1 MEIFLFWLFAVV
13 GTGCGFL
20 VVWHRNP
27 MNSAICLVI
36 TMLCLAG
43 LYVLLSSG
51 FVATVQILIYAGAV
65 MVLMLF
71 VIMMLNL
78 RADTLQREGSARAWL
93 LAGGVGVALVFRIAQ
108 LFSMDGDPNP
118 PAAEDFGAIEA
129 VGISL
134 FSTYLLPF
142 ELAAVLLLIAV
153 IGAVILAKRA
163 TS

>member
-1 MEIFLFWLFAVV
+1 MEVFLFWIFAVV
-13 GTGCGFL
+13 GMGCGFL

-27 MNSAICLVI
+27 MNSAIYLVI

-43 LYVLLSSG
+43 LYVLLMSG

-78 RADTLQREGSARAWL
+78 NAETLQREGSMRGWA
-93 LAGGVGVALVFRIAQ
+93 LAAVIGVVLVFRIAG
-108 LFSMDGDPNP
+108 LFSIGEGTP
-118 PAAEDFGAIEA
+118 PASEDFGTIEA
-129 VGISL
+129 VGTSL

-153 IGAVILAKRA
+153 IGAVILAKR
-163 TS
+163 TTP

>member
-1 MEIFLFWLFAVV
+1 MEVLLFWIFAVV
-13 GTGCGFL
+13 GMGCGFL

-27 MNSAICLVI
+27 MNSAIYLVI

-43 LYVLLSSG
+43 LYVLLMSG

-78 RADTLQREGSARAWL
+78 RADTLEREGSTRAWA
-93 LAGGVGVALVFRIAQ
+93 LAAVVGGVLVFRIAG
-108 LFSMDGDPNP
+108 LFSIGEESP
-118 PAAEDFGAIEA
+118 PASEDFGTIEA
-129 VGISL
+129 VGASL

-153 IGAVILAKRA
+153 IGAVILAKR
-163 TS
+163 TTP

>member
-1 MEIFLFWLFAVV
+1 MEVFLFWIFAVV
-13 GTGCGFL
+13 GMGCGFL

-27 MNSAICLVI
+27 MTSAIYLVI

-43 LYVLLSSG
+43 LYVLLLSG

-78 RADTLQREGSARAWL
+78 RADTLQREGSTRAWL
-93 LAGGVGVALVFRIAQ
+93 LAGVIGVVLVFRIAQ
-108 LFSMDGDPNP
+108 LFSIGDPIP
-118 PAAEDFGAIEA
+118 PPSEDFGTIEA
-129 VGISL
+129 VGASL

-153 IGAVILAKRA
+153 IGAVILAKR
-163 TS
+163 TTP

>member
-1 MEIFLFWLFAVV
+1 MEVFLFWIFAVV
-13 GTGCGFL
+13 GMGCGFL

-27 MNSAICLVI
+27 MNSAIYLVI

-43 LYVLLSSG
+43 LYVLLMSG
-51 FVATVQILIYAGAV
+51 FVATIQILIYAGAV

-78 RADTLQREGSARAWL
+78 RADSLQREGSTRAWL
-93 LAGGVGVALVFRIAQ
+93 LAGVVGLVLVFRIAG
-108 LFSMDGDPNP
+108 LFSIGDANP
-118 PAAEDFGAIEA
+118 PAAEDFGTIEA
-129 VGISL
+129 VGASL

-153 IGAVILAKRA
+153 IGAVILAKR
-163 TS
+163 TTP

>member
-1 MEIFLFWLFAVV
+1 MEVLLFWIFAVV
-13 GTGCGFL
+13 GMGCGFL

-27 MNSAICLVI
+27 MNSAIYLVI

-43 LYVLLSSG
+43 LYVLLMSG

-78 RADTLQREGSARAWL
+78 RSDTLEREGSTRAWV
-93 LAGGVGVALVFRIAQ
+93 LAGVVGVVLVFRIAG
-108 LFSMDGDPNP
+108 LFSIGDGNP
-118 PAAEDFGAIEA
+118 PASENFGTIEA
-129 VGISL
+129 VGASL

-153 IGAVILAKRA
+153 IGAVILAKR
-163 TS
+163 TTP

>member
-1 MEIFLFWLFAVV
+1 MEAILFWIFAVV
-13 GTGCGFL
+13 GMGCGFL

-27 MNSAICLVI
+27 MNSAIYLVI

-43 LYVLLSSG
+43 LYVLLMGG

-78 RADTLQREGSARAWL
+78 RADTLEREGSARAWV
-93 LAGGVGVALVFRIAQ
+93 LAAVVGVVLVFRIAG
-108 LFSMDGDPNP
+108 LFSIGDGNS
-118 PAAEDFGAIEA
+118 PASEDFGSIEA
-129 VGISL
+129 VGASL

-153 IGAVILAKRA
+153 IGAVILAKR
-163 TS
+163 TSP

>member
-1 MEIFLFWLFAVV
+1 MEALLFWIFAVV
-13 GTGCGFL
+13 GMGCGFL

-27 MNSAICLVI
+27 MHSAIYLVV

-43 LYVLLSSG
+43 LYVLLMSG

-78 RADTLQREGSARAWL
+78 RADTLQREGSTRAWL
-93 LAGGVGVALVFRIAQ
+93 LAGVVGLVLVFRIAR
-108 LFSMDGDPNP
+108 LFSIGDANP
-118 PAAEDFGAIEA
+118 PPASEDFGTIEA
-129 VGISL
+129 VGASL

-153 IGAVILAKRA
+153 IGAVILAKR
-163 TS
+163 TTP

>member
-1 MEIFLFWLFAVV
+1 MEVLLFWIFAVV
-13 GTGCGFL
+13 GMGCGFL

-27 MNSAICLVI
+27 MNSAIYLVI

-43 LYVLLSSG
+43 LYVLLMSG

-78 RADTLQREGSARAWL
+78 RSETLEREGSTRAWV
-93 LAGGVGVALVFRIAQ
+93 LAGVIGVVLVFRIAG
-108 LFSMDGDPNP
+108 LFSIGDGNP
-118 PAAEDFGAIEA
+118 PASESFGTIEA
-129 VGISL
+129 VGASL

-153 IGAVILAKRA
+153 IGAVILAKR
-163 TS
+163 TTP